1 MGNMDVTKAGLTAP
15 ATNLATS
22 AISNMISGS
31 VQGGGVPGLTQP
43 GGGGVPGRV
52 AGGGVPGLTLSTTG
66 GGVPGVRA
74 PFSIASLSA
83 DVASN
88 PLGNL
93 SGINL
98 SIPAAAATP
107 TGIDP
112 LGTGAPSIYDPNK
125 QYHGDI
131 DAMMADANKLL
142 QSDNLHD
149 QLMGQELMSKAMNMF
164 EAISKLIQQQADMQK
179 TAIQNI
185 R

>member
-1 MGNMDVTKAGLTAP
+1 
-15 ATNLATS
+15 
-22 AISNMISGS
+22 
-31 VQGGGVPGLTQP
+31 LTQP

-52 AGGGVPGLTLSTTG
+52 AGGGVPGLTQPSG
-66 GGVPGVRA
+66 GGVPGRVAGGGVPGISA

-83 DVASN
+83 EAASN

-93 SGINL
+93 ADVPSSVPFTIN
-98 SIPAAAATP
+98 PATP
-107 TGIDP
+107 ANSP
-112 LGTGAPSIYDPNK
+112 GTTAPSIYDPNK

-179 TAIQNI
+179 SAIQNI